1 MKIIKDT
8 LGFQLQNNNTLIISA
23 RIYAEVHAKTW
34 IWKGIDFGHLGC
46 LKMTACKG
54 DIVTYSAEMDMELA
68 IQITMVE
75 GKMSI
80 FIKPVHSEL
89 HDVNV
94 RVSFLGVK
102 TIQKRLLVPLIGRI

>member
-34 IWKGIDFGHLGC
+34 IWKGINFGHLGC

-54 DIVTYSAEMDMELA
+54 DIVTYSAEMDLELA
-68 IQITMVE
+68 LQITVI
-75 GKMSI
+75 GGQMSI
-80 FIKPVHSEL
+80 LIKPVHSEL
-89 HDVNV
+89 HDINV
-94 RVSFLGVK
+94 SVS
-102 TIQKRLLVPLIGRI
+102 LL

>member
-46 LKMTACKG
+46 YKMTACNG
-54 DIVTYSAEMDMELA
+54 DVVTYSVEMDLELSL
-68 IQITMVE
+68 QITMIR
-75 GKMSI
+75 GRLSI
-80 FIKPVHSEL
+80 LIKPVHLEL
-89 HDVNV
+89 HDTNV
-94 RVSFLGVK
+94 SVS
-102 TIQKRLLVPLIGRI
+102 LLCSKK